1 MVNSDAIFQL
11 HGTSKQKYSNF
22 PSANDVLMRKITKW
36 KPQVVFQY
44 GFRSFKLQHR
54 NTVNRLVQ

>member
-1 MVNSDAIFQL
+1 MQFSSEMGQV
-11 HGTSKQKYSNF
+11 SKSSYF
-22 PSANDVLMRKITKW
+22 ALANDVLMTTITKL

-44 GFRSFKLQHR
+44 GFHSFLQHL